1 MAGSWLTRVMS
12 GKPGSEREIVDRY
25 SHRLLQLARQQLPD
39 RLRRRLDPEDVVQSV
54 YRSFFLRLSDGQFSF
69 EDSHDVWRLLSVM
82 TYHKVQYT
90 VRHHQRGRR
99 DVRRELAGALGSDM
113 VRPVAG
119 ATDAEPGPADV
130 AMLFDCLENLLH
142 ELPENYREIVAL
154 RLQGES
160 IADIA
165 KKINRSQRTVLRILA
180 NVRDSAAS
188 ELEPTP

>member
-1 MAGSWLTRVMS
+1 MASWLRRILA
-12 GKPGSEREIVDRY
+12 GEPGFEREIVDRY

-54 YRSFFLRLSDGQFSF
+54 YRSFFRRLNEGQFSF

-99 DVRRELAGALGSDM
+99 DVRRELPGALGSH
-113 VRPVAG
+113 VTQPAHG
-119 ATDAEPGPADV
+119 ASDPEPGPEDV

-154 RLQGES
+154 RLQGTS
-160 IADIA
+160 IAEIA
-165 KKINRSQRTVLRILA
+165 EKVNRSQRTVLRVLA
-180 NVRDSAAS
+180 NVRESAAS
-188 ELEPTP
+188 QLEPAS